1 MLSSLQNPRQ
11 AAAQLL
17 NFALILSTAFMV
29 RVVALPT
36 INASTSVHNMPFSV
50 CSADSWRNPQMW
62 KGLSIAADSP
72 SPIVVVLS
80 GSMEPA
86 FQRGDLLFLWNRN
99 LLADTDVGEV
109 VVYNVKGK
117 DIPIVHRI
125 VRKFGIGEHA
135 QLLTKGDNNAADDTE
150 LYARGQDYLE
160 RKDIIGSVV
169 GYVPFV
175 GYVTIMLSEHP
186 WLKTVMLGIM
196 GLCLNLNLN
205 LSPSPN
211 FNFNLY
217 LYGHKTP

>member
-1 MLSSLQNPRQ
+1 MLSGLQNPRQ

-17 NFALILSTAFMV
+17 NFALILSTAFM
-29 RVVALPT
+29 
-36 INASTSVHNMPFSV
+36 
-50 CSADSWRNPQMW
+50 MW

-99 LLADTDVGEV
+99 LLAETDVGEI
-109 VVYNVKGK
+109 VVYNVRGK

-125 VRKFGIGEHA
+125 VRKFGTGEHA
-135 QLLTKGDNNAADDTE
+135 KLLTKGDNNAADDTE

-169 GYVPFV
+169 GYMPFV

-196 GLCLNLNLN
+196 GLLVVLQRE
-205 LSPSPN
+205 
-211 FNFNLY
+211 
-217 LYGHKTP
+217 